1 MKKFGPTTIEI
12 VDTDYEDR
20 PAHRG
25 HSVEVQGWNSE
36 FVMLVIHS
44 DDGKTNEA
52 LISPAQLRQLTR
64 KVDEEVGR
72 W

>member
-1 MKKFGPTTIEI
+1 MIKFGPTTIA
-12 VDTDYEDR
+12 VADTDYTER

-25 HSVEVQGWNSE
+25 HTVEIQGWNDDY
-36 FVMLVIHS
+36 VMLVIHS

-52 LISPAQLRQLTR
+52 IISPVELTR
-64 KVDEEVGR
+64 LAKIATKEAPK